1 MAAYRFILPYTPKKR
16 GKGSPPDT
24 PLRQLRGIG
33 PLFSQRL
40 QDQGF
45 ETLQDIYNYLSR
57 PDTTRKVLKSF
68 GKFVVILEVVN
79 V

>member
-1 MAAYRFILPYTPKKR
+1 MLKKNYGCLQIYTSLYTQKR

-33 PLFSQRL
+33 PLFTQRL

-57 PDTTRKVLKSF
+57 PDTTRGRYYSKVSGNLP
-68 GKFVVILEVVN
+68 
-79 V
+79 